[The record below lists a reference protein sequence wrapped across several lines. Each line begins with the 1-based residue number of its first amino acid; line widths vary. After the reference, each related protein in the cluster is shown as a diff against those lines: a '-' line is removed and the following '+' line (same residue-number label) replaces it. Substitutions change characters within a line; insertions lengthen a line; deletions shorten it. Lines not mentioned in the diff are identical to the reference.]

1 MQTIVETVEIPES
14 IAKRLSTL
22 LIKQSIRHRLL
33 NEAVGDKSKFEQ
45 LEDLLI
51 PIEEEISAV
60 KNEITEKFIPE
71 DFRSERF
78 IWNYNGFEIDNNH
91 ISIYKQW

>member
-1 MQTIVETVEIPES
+1 MQTIIETVEIPES

-22 LIKQSIRHRLL
+22 LIKQSIRNRLL

-51 PIEEEISAV
+51 PIEEEISSI

-71 DFRSERF
+71 EFRSERF
-78 IWNYNGFEIDNNH
+78 IWNYNGFEIDGNN
-91 ISIYKQW
+91 ISISKQW